1 MYFWDPVSVPDAPG
15 KIVTRKK
22 GDTTYVYYETE
33 RVYNPEKRFNVPKRV
48 VIGKLAVEGDISRMY
63 PNSKFRTLF
72 PEEPIL
78 SLAEPQLR
86 SNTLRAGSFIVFDKI
101 IRDYKLDELLRR
113 IFGDSSGM
121 LLDLMC
127 YMIVSENNA
136 GQYYPDYAR
145 NHPLFTKGMRVVS
158 DSTVSR
164 LLSGITD
171 DQILTFL
178 DDWNEHQDHRQRIYI
193 SYDSSNKNTQAGDL
207 EFAEFG
213 HAKEDQGVPI
223 VNISLA
229 FDKNNRVPLFYEEYP
244 GSINDV
250 SQLQYLIDK
259 VHSYN
264 YRYIGF
270 ILDRGYF
277 SRKNIEYMDAMNFS
291 FLMMVKGCKQLVS
304 QLITENIGRFE
315 AQRRYHI
322 SGTEIYGM
330 TVKRKLYDEDTRNRY
345 FHLCYS
351 ALKMASERSK
361 IEIMLERMAVNL
373 KKIEGKECIV
383 GSPYTDYFNCHYKE
397 EGDKKIFL
405 FAQEN
410 QDAITTALKL
420 CGYFCLISSE
430 KMTAEE
436 AYLLYRGRDV
446 SEKLFCTDKSF
457 LGSKSMRAHSNEV
470 VSAKIF
476 IEFLALIVRNRFY
489 NILKDEI
496 RRLNIR
502 HNYMTVPAAIRELEK
517 IEMTRRNGSLY
528 KLDFALT
535 KNQKAIAQAFG
546 LSQDEILCKANEISS
561 HLVELKEHVIAS

>member
-1 MYFWDPVSVPDAPG
+1 MYFWEPVSVPDAPG

-22 GDTTYVYYETE
+22 GDTTYVYYEME

-63 PNSKFRTLF
+63 PNSKFRALF
-72 PEEPIL
+72 PEEPIP

-213 HAKEDQGVPI
+213 HAKDDQGVPI

-304 QLITENIGRFE
+304 QLITENMGRFE

-351 ALKMASERSK
+351 ALNMASERSK

-430 KMTAEE
+430 KMTAE
-436 AYLLYRGRDV
+436 
-446 SEKLFCTDKSF
+446 
-457 LGSKSMRAHSNEV
+457 
-470 VSAKIF
+470 
-476 IEFLALIVRNRFY
+476 LAR
-489 NILKDEI
+489 K
-496 RRLNIR
+496 
-502 HNYMTVPAAIRELEK
+502 K
-517 IEMTRRNGSLY
+517 
-528 KLDFALT
+528 
-535 KNQKAIAQAFG
+535 
-546 LSQDEILCKANEISS
+546 
-561 HLVELKEHVIAS
+561 